1 MAMWHVHDRIGKGVR
16 SARFICALCLAY
28 PKGEAKIYEGKVE
41 GEIVW
46 PPRGDKGFGY
56 DPIFR
61 AIGDQLTFAEIEPE
75 AKHAKSHRADAF
87 AKFLK
92 DQFQKD

>member
-1 MAMWHVHDRIGKGVR
+1 MR
-16 SARFICALCLAY
+16 
-28 PKGEAKIYEGKVE
+28 GEAKIYEGKVE

-56 DPIFR
+56 DPIFQ
-61 AIGDQLTFAEIEPE
+61 ALGDKLTFAEIKPE

-92 DQFQKD
+92 DQFPADV